1 MLREAAPFVLPG
13 KEVIQLYLLIIW
25 HVTKSLI
32 MNFTGG
38 IIMNENFET
47 LAKKAQKDVTAL
59 EAKLNLL
66 MQMYQEG
73 KEDEADKLLNE
84 AISLAEK
91 MSIRNR
97 EMILSIGNPN
107 AKEDFEKILEE
118 EHPMKIG
125 FTPQGWFGIRMQPLA
140 LNENAASKE
149 FIRSIIYPAMRNFF
163 EDKNTV
169 RYDKCVV
176 AYRHVLDESIEH
188 IGRPDYTNS
197 EIKMVTDTVA
207 MYVMVDDSPRHCRL
221 YHYCIPGADPH
232 TEVYVIPED
241 EFVEWVK
248 LEDSLSD
255 EGLPLTNQVPN
266 RWKVDI

>member
-1 MLREAAPFVLPG
+1 
-13 KEVIQLYLLIIW
+13 VIQLFLLITW
-25 HVTKSLI
+25 HATRKQI
-32 MNFTGG
+32 MYFTGG

-47 LAKKAQKDVTAL
+47 LAKKARKDVTIL

-73 KEDEADKLLNE
+73 KEDEADDLLNE
-84 AISLAEK
+84 AILLAEK

-97 EMILSIGNPN
+97 ELVLSNGNPN
-107 AKEDFEKILEE
+107 AKEDLEKILAE

-140 LNENAASKE
+140 LNEEIASKE
-149 FIRSIIYPAMRNFF
+149 FIRGIIYPAMRNFF
-163 EDKNTV
+163 ADKNTV

-188 IGRPDYTNS
+188 TGRPDYTNS

-207 MYVMVDDSPRHCRL
+207 MYVMVDDSPRHCDL
-221 YHYCIPGADPH
+221 YHCCIPGADPH
-232 TEVYVIPED
+232 TEVYVIPEE
-241 EFVEWVK
+241 EFVEWIK

-255 EGLPLTNQVPN
+255 EGFPLTDQVPN
-266 RWKVDI
+266 RWKKDI